1 MQSIANVLQHRLLME
16 ELGPAASDI
25 SLHDE
30 FRLSV
35 LSAVEGGNIL
45 DEPSGRKDSCVIL

>member
-1 MQSIANVLQHRLLME
+1 MIQSIKIHSPQ

-30 FRLSV
+30 FRPSV
-35 LSAVEGGNIL
+35 LSAVEGDNIL
-45 DEPSGRKDSCVIL
+45 DEPRGRKDSCVLL